1 MEIELKLT
9 LDPAAVRALKAS
21 PVLASIRPSRQRVVN
36 WYFDTPDCLLA
47 RSRVALRLRKAG
59 RRWLQTLKA
68 GGSVSG
74 GLHQREEW
82 EYPLPDATLDLALF
96 RDTPLAALNEAG
108 ALHEKLTPAFVTDFM
123 RTRWI
128 VEPAPG
134 QRIEVAL
141 DVGDIRVAERVERV
155 CELELELLEGTP
167 DALIALGRTLAA
179 AHPLMPARA
188 SKAERGYRLFRADS
202 VAAVK
207 ARPVRLEPKW
217 PPVRALQAFVLT
229 GLDHFLANNEGA
241 MVRDDPEFIHQLRVA
256 LRRLRSVLRMFKVGG
271 DFNVEL
277 KWLAGAL
284 SDARDWDVFA
294 AEVWPPLSAAF
305 IAAGGD
311 RAALDEVAERERI
324 AGQRARESA
333 RIALASPRTALLLLS
348 LMQLATDADPIG
360 LHRVAQVEGAE
371 ALFEPLPEFAS
382 RQIRRRH
389 KRLLRQAHGLAVMA
403 AEARHEVRI
412 EAKKLRYAVDFFAGL
427 YRRDRTEPYLAA
439 LASIQEVMGEANDA
453 ATALR
458 LLGQLEPA
466 EPLRLFAQGWF
477 AAQARAHADEVD
489 RHFDQLASV
498 RRFWRGEA

>member
-9 LDPAAVRALKAS
+9 LDPAAVRALKAN
-21 PVLASIRPSRQRVVN
+21 PVLSSLRPARQRVLN
-36 WYFDTPDCLLA
+36 WYFDTSDCQLA
-47 RSRVALRLRKAG
+47 RARMAVRLRKAG
-59 RRWLQTLKA
+59 RRWLQTLKT

-96 RDTPLAALNEAG
+96 RDTPLTVLNEAG
-108 ALHEKLTPAFVTDFM
+108 NLHEKLLPVFATDFM
-123 RTRWI
+123 RTRWV

-141 DVGDIRVAERVERV
+141 DVGEIRVAERVEPI
-155 CELELELLEGTP
+155 CELELELLEGSP
-167 DALIALGRTLAA
+167 DALISLGRTLAA
-179 AHPLMPARA
+179 VHPLMPARS
-188 SKAERGYRLFRADS
+188 SKAERGYRLFRADP
-202 VAAVK
+202 VMAVK
-207 ARPVRLEPKW
+207 ARQVRLEPKW
-217 PPVRALQAFVLT
+217 PPVRALQAFVLA
-229 GLDHFLANNEGA
+229 GLDHFLANNEA
-241 MVRDDPEFIHQLRVA
+241 ALARDDPEFIHQLRVS

-277 KWLAGAL
+277 KWLSGAL
-284 SDARDWDVFA
+284 GSARDWDVFA

-305 IAAGGD
+305 LAAGGD
-311 RAALDEVAERERI
+311 RAALEQVTLRYRA
-324 AGQRARESA
+324 ASQRGRESA

-348 LMQLATDADPIG
+348 LLQLATDTDPIG
-360 LHRVAQVEGAE
+360 LHSVAQVEGAE
-371 ALFEPLPEFAS
+371 TLFEPLPEFAS

-389 KRLLRQAHGLAVMA
+389 KRLLQQAHGLAVMA

-458 LLGQLEPA
+458 LLSQLEPP
-466 EPLRLFAQGWF
+466 EPLRLFALGWF

-489 RHFDQLASV
+489 RHFAQLASV